1 MAVMHKVYFRSLT
14 FRIEHENLAKTQNT
28 VLHPSEAIPRT
39 PRDRHKYP
47 ILHRKVPPRRPS
59 WKVERSVALYH
70 QRSYHKDVF
79 LQ

>member
-14 FRIEHENLAKTQNT
+14 FRIEHENLAKT